1 MVARGGQA
9 AHRRVQGLRRRAE
22 LIALARAA
30 EQRGIDAWIVG
41 GALRDRLLGVQSPEI
56 DVAVSSDAEG
66 LARDLEQAGRGRAVF
81 LSKDRP
87 GPRVF
92 RVAGARPI
100 DIAEI
105 EGGSIASD
113 LARRDFTVNAL
124 ALELGSGELL
134 DPFHGARD
142 AARRRL
148 RCVRPENLAEDPLRI
163 LRAARLWASH
173 GLRPEP
179 AVLAAARP
187 AAPLFGR
194 TAPERIAAELSK
206 LLGSARAAPA
216 LGWTARAGI
225 LGAALGLALP
235 APHSAAIAR
244 ALAVLDG
251 RRTRGIAPERRRR
264 LRLAFIAIRAGMAA
278 PDARRWLEERRFPR
292 EETRGAALLVGLMAS
307 SAGIRSAR
315 DRWRWVLE
323 AGALSDDA
331 LVLLACLGASG
342 KRRAR
347 TLAPLA
353 HAPLSRV
360 AVTGDDVVRWLGLDP
375 GPRVGEL
382 LSGLRVAAAMGHAQ
396 NRREARHWLTEQVRK
411 GP

>member
-1 MVARGGQA
+1 MVGRDGAVAR
-9 AHRRVQGLRRRAE
+9 RRLQGLRRRAE
-22 LIALARAA
+22 LVALARAA
-30 EQRGIDAWIVG
+30 RQRGLDAWIVG
-41 GALRDRLLGVQSPEI
+41 GALRDCLLGVPSPEI
-56 DVAVSSDAEG
+56 DVAVSRDAEG
-66 LARDLEQAGRGRAVF
+66 LARDLEEAGRGRAVF
-81 LSKDRP
+81 LSRDRP

-124 ALELGSGELL
+124 ALELASGELL
-134 DPFHGARD
+134 DPFHGDRD
-142 AARRRL
+142 AARRQL

-179 AVLAAARP
+179 AVLAAARS

-206 LLGSARAAPA
+206 LLGSERAAPA

-225 LGAALGLALP
+225 LGVALGLALP
-235 APHSAAIAR
+235 APRSAAIAR

-251 RRTRGIAPERRRR
+251 RRTRGIAPDRRRR

-278 PDARRWLEERRFPR
+278 PDARRWLGERRFPR
-292 EETRGAALLVGLMAS
+292 EESRDAALLVELVAS

-323 AGALSDDA
+323 AGALSGDA

-347 TLAPLA
+347 TLAPMA
-353 HAPLSRV
+353 RAPLCRV
-360 AVTGDDVVRWLGLDP
+360 AVSGDDVVRWLGLDP

-382 LSGLRVAAAMGHAQ
+382 LSGLRVAAAMGHVQ
-396 NRREARHWLTEQVRK
+396 NRREARRWLTGQVRK

>member
-1 MVARGGQA
+1 MVARGGQVA
-9 AHRRVQGLRRRAE
+9 YRRIQGLRRRAE

-30 EQRGIDAWIVG
+30 KQRGLDAWIVG
-41 GALRDRLLGVQSPEI
+41 GALRDRLLGIASPEI
-56 DVAVSSDAEG
+56 DVAVSGDAEG
-66 LARDLEQAGRGRAVF
+66 LARDLEQAGRGRAIF

-92 RVAGARPI
+92 RMAGARPI

-105 EGGSIASD
+105 EGGSIAAD

-124 ALELGSGELL
+124 ALGLGSGELL
-134 DPFHGARD
+134 DPFDGARD

-148 RCVRPENLAEDPLRI
+148 RCVRPENLADDPLRI

-173 GLRPEP
+173 GLEPEP

-216 LGWTARAGI
+216 LARAARAGL
-225 LGAALGLALP
+225 LGVALGLALP
-235 APHSAAIAR
+235 ASRRNAIAR

-251 RRTRGIAPERRRR
+251 RRARGIAPERRRR
-264 LRLAFIAIRAGMAA
+264 LRLAFIAIQAGMAA
-278 PDARRWLEERRFPR
+278 PDARRWLGERRCAR
-292 EETRGAALLVGLMAS
+292 EEARDAALLVELAAS

-315 DRWRWVLE
+315 DRWRWILQ
-323 AGALSDDA
+323 AGALSEDA
-331 LVLLACLGASG
+331 LLLLACLGASG

-347 TLAPLA
+347 ALAPLA
-353 HAPLSRV
+353 RAPLRRV
-360 AVTGDDVVRWLGLDP
+360 AVSGDDVMRWLGLDP

-382 LSGLRVAAAMGHAQ
+382 LAGLRVAAAMGEVQ
-396 NRREARHWLTEQVRK
+396 DRREARHWLTGQVRK